1 MGVEAMNDIADGLI
15 VAAEAVSNQAGM
27 LAPCAAEQDLAAA
40 KHEGI
45 GRTQASIDC
54 LLFSSGE
61 GPHKDGSSHAEEDT
75 TFPTTLL
82 ETALETGSS
91 APGYA
96 LDELLID
103 RHA

>member
-15 VAAEAVSNQAGM
+15 VATEAVSNQAGM
-27 LAPCAAEQDLAAA
+27 LAPRATEQDLAAA

-82 ETALETGSS
+82 ETALGAGIHRRRSPVVPRRP
-91 APGYA
+91 PGA
-96 LDELLID
+96 
-103 RHA
+103 